1 MNYEDIQRRFCSNS
15 SGGQKSGDRPS
26 RMGLR
31 AIRNARE
38 SAHFLRDP
46 VLVIGCGDGTE
57 MLTMIETGIVTDVIG
72 VEIVRERVARGRE
85 AGLRIRQGNVDQ
97 LLTHSLGLHGKKFD
111 VHASHIFE
119 HCRNLDRSI
128 FNVTQLM
135 GIGNRISI
143 FTPIEPKGTGNK
155 AHFSPI
161 PSLGFLYDKFADSF
175 SSGFSFRVLFM
186 EYRFDLELE
195 GVMILE
201 KIPFKKG

>member
-1 MNYEDIQRRFCSNS
+1 
-15 SGGQKSGDRPS
+15 
-26 RMGLR
+26 MGLR

-38 SAHFLRDP
+38 SSHFLSDP
-46 VLVIGCGDGTE
+46 VLVLGCGDGTE
-57 MLTMIETGIVTDVIG
+57 ILAMLETRLISDVIG
-72 VEIVRERVARGRE
+72 VEIVRERVNRGRE
-85 AGLRIRQGNVDQ
+85 AGLRIRRGDVDQ

-111 VHASHIFE
+111 IHASHVFE

-128 FNVTQLM
+128 FNVIQLM
-135 GIGNRISI
+135 GIGNRVSV

-161 PSLGFLYDKFADSF
+161 SSLGFLFDKFADNL